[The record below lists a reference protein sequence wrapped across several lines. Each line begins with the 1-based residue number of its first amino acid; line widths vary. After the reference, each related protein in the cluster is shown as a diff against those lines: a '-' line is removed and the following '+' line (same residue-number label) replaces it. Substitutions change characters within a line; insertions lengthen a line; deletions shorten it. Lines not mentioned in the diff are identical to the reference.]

1 MQTDQDP
8 ILHFLEQLDNN
19 NLPDQPRQLPFPPK
33 KAPSMSWAFVC
44 GRARQKMGPDN
55 CKTTV
60 TTAKQSYVDTFF
72 EKYDRI
78 SYLALPPP
86 ERDFCE
92 FLYAPIMIS
101 NGYEHAQANLMLSV
115 NGNPSPWSSER
126 DMSYTMTTVNG
137 LNGITAAVASY
148 LKLPDTAL
156 RFRLQERDPAAQ
168 GEENARCDGIFVL
181 DKNPGAVEDLPPD
194 LPVLR
199 RVPSPASSLISS
211 RSSHHSHRSTSS
223 MSSTLSQASVHSNW
237 VPPPPS
243 RPVNDNTLSHHV
255 CHHGY
260 VEFKR
265 TAVIPDLLAHIKD
278 MAHSPKEPVAISKP
292 TSALTAPQYVKV
304 LSQVSD

>member
-1 MQTDQDP
+1 MKRDP
-8 ILHFLEQLDNN
+8 ILRCLNKLGNDETATV
-19 NLPDQPRQLPFPPK
+19 LPPELPFPPGQV
-33 KAPSMSWAFVC
+33 PPTSWAQVF
-44 GRARQKMGPDN
+44 ARPRQTMGPDN

-60 TTAKQSYVDTFF
+60 TTAKQSYVDNFF

-92 FLYAPIMIS
+92 FLYKPIS
-101 NGYEHAQANLMLSV
+101 SVYENAQAGMMMTV

-156 RFRLQERDPAAQ
+156 RFRLQERDPAAR

-181 DKNPGAVEDLPPD
+181 DKNPSAVEDLPPD

-211 RSSHHSHRSTSS
+211 CSSHHSHRSTSY
-223 MSSTLSQASVHSNW
+223 MSLTSSQAGVHSNW

-243 RPVNDNTLSHHV
+243 RPLNDNTSSHHV
-255 CHHGY
+255 CRYGY
-260 VEFKR
+260 VELKR
-265 TAVIPDLLAHIKD
+265 TAVISDLLKHIKALARSQKD
-278 MAHSPKEPVAISKP
+278 PIRISKP
-292 TSALTAPQYVKV
+292 STALTAPQYVKV
-304 LSQVSD
+304 LSQVSN